1 MNFAG
6 QVLETY
12 GLHAKSDD
20 LIPVFIN
27 KVLLENNHTQLKKK
41 RCPLLPLCSSNRAG
55 YNCRL
60 YSLQSFKYLLSCFLQ
75 RLLLI
80 VFDIHYIKLDAPYI
94 LFLHFIVSFFASLPV
109 LSFFLWVT
117 VFHLTSET
125 CKWLNFKENLAKMK
139 KELLVHMFKSE
150 LPL

>member
-41 RCPLLPLCSSNRAG
+41 M
-55 YNCRL
+55 
-60 YSLQSFKYLLSCFLQ
+60 SFVAF
-75 RLLLI
+75 
-80 VFDIHYIKLDAPYI
+80 
-94 LFLHFIVSFFASLPV
+94 
-109 LSFFLWVT
+109 
-117 VFHLTSET
+117 
-125 CKWLNFKENLAKMK
+125 
-139 KELLVHMFKSE
+139 MFQ
-150 LPL
+150 

>member
-41 RCPLLPLCSSNRAG
+41 DVLRCLYVPVTELG
-55 YNCRL
+55 NCRL

-75 RLLLI
+75 RFLLI

-109 LSFFLWVT
+109 LSLFLWVT

-139 KELLVHMFKSE
+139 RGLLVHMFKSE